1 MDESCKKITSDLR
14 GYALNTLSDRRYQ
27 RVARHLDTCAQ
38 CRDALEQEKNLLS
51 LLDHLPEVTPPDML
65 AERTLDRIVL
75 ECQADNRTPVSIP
88 GKVNRA
94 IHWRWWPML
103 ATACLLLLVSGSIL
117 IGFILQVRYPGWMA
131 WQPIISME
139 SSLFSRGS
147 THNHLKQWGLILK
160 LYSGENR
167 GKFPPVAPYEGVWA
181 PDLQVLYPYYVNDV
195 SLMVNPKRAD
205 APALLKELEAA
216 LTQEPRDWETGARLF
231 AKSYTYTGW
240 LTDNPEQLAL
250 LAGERFRM
258 SQADIGQLNADSGD
272 SALQDLDSDYRRN
285 DIFIPRLREG
295 VERFYITDINNPGAS
310 SSLMSTIVV
319 MFETL
324 QQPDNR
330 KFPRRYDALY
340 MDGHV
345 SSMLWGDDFPILPE
359 VADILSTQS
368 D

>member
-1 MDESCKKITSDLR
+1 MNDSCKKYTSYLR
-14 GYALNTLSDRRYQ
+14 GYVLKTLPDKRFQ
-27 RVARHLDTCAQ
+27 LVASHLDTCAQ
-38 CRDALEQEKNLLS
+38 CRDALEQEKNLIS
-51 LLDHLPEVTPPDML
+51 LLDSLPEIVLPEML
-65 AERTLDRIVL
+65 VERTMERVAT
-75 ECQADNRTPVSIP
+75 ECQLHNQARIDKADN
-88 GKVNRA
+88 VNRLSF
-94 IHWRWWPML
+94 WRWWPML
-103 ATACLLLLVSGSIL
+103 ATACLLLLVSGSIV
-117 IGFILQVRYPGWMA
+117 IGLVLQERYPGWMA

-147 THNHLKQWGLILK
+147 THNHLKQWGLIMK

-167 GKFPPVAPYEGVWA
+167 GKFPPVAPYDGVWA

-195 SLMVNPKRAD
+195 SLMVNPKRTD
-205 APALLKELEAA
+205 APTLVKELEAA
-216 LTQEPRDWETGARLF
+216 LTQEPRDWEAGARIF

-240 LTDNPEQLAL
+240 HTNNPEQLAL
-250 LAGERFRM
+250 LAEERFRM
-258 SQADIGQLNADSGD
+258 SQVDIRDSDAQLDE
-272 SALQDLDSDYRRN
+272 SALQDLDSDFRQN
-285 DIFIPRLREG
+285 DVFIPRLREG

-310 SSLMSTIVV
+310 SNVMSNIVV

-330 KFPRRYDALY
+330 RFPRRYDALY

-359 VADILSTQS
+359 VADILSVQS